1 MRRSSRLLVMAL
13 ASLLIASGCGSDD
26 LVEGGEQNPTAVAS
40 TFTTSTAVP
49 EATESTATTV
59 AQSTE
64 TTTPPAPPVLDGR
77 LAPDVTFGLDDETTL
92 ELLEVYEPVVVFF
105 WATWCHNC
113 HEMMPAID
121 QMSVDYDGRA
131 TVVAVARMS
140 SLHDIENDVI
150 DYLPSGS
157 TRWASD
163 EDNSISQAF
172 AIPGNPVSILVVGG
186 VETDRWLGSA
196 DVADIRERLDSV
208 LAAYS

>member
-1 MRRSSRLLVMAL
+1 MALVSLLV
-13 ASLLIASGCGSDD
+13 ASGCGSDE
-26 LVEGGEQNPTAVAS
+26 LVEAGEQNPPAVAS
-40 TFTTSTAVP
+40 TPATSTTEP

-59 AQSTE
+59 APATV
-64 TTTPPAPPVLDGR
+64 TTRPPAPPLLDGR
-77 LAPDVTFGLDDETTL
+77 PAPDVALDLDDETTL
-92 ELLEVYEPVVVFF
+92 ELLEAYEPVVVFF

-121 QMSVDYDGRA
+121 QMSVDFAGRA

-150 DYLPSGS
+150 DYLPSGR

-186 VETDRWLGSA
+186 VETDRWLGST

-208 LAAYS
+208 LAAYR